1 MNVFPIIQKIFDDN
15 NIHYSIVKKERQIMV
30 KMPVRENVF
39 CDIVRILSATFGNPK
54 YVDRYYG
61 YIWFVIQKFISFNI
75 IETGYQIEEMYL
87 YIFKKLPFSKRITY
101 TDYTHLDTM
110 ITDTLEKHC
119 FTCDNFI
126 HYRFIGNE
134 YLYFGHGTHYECIVT
149 LKRNY
154 LTFSLSE
161 KQLLSET
168 THRLIPIFYK
178 KFKVN
183 ISDLETIQ
191 QTLSKC
197 LSLLKN
203 NET

>member
-1 MNVFPIIQKIFDDN
+1 MNVFPVIQKLFDDN
-15 NIHYSIVKKERQIMV
+15 DIHYSIVKKEKQIKV
-30 KMPVRENVF
+30 EMPVREIVF
-39 CDIVRILSATFGNPK
+39 CDIVRTLSTTFGNPK

-61 YIWFVIQKFISFNI
+61 YIWSVNQKFISFNT

-101 TDYTHLDTM
+101 TDYTLLDTM
-110 ITDTLEKHC
+110 ITDTLEKYC

-134 YLYFGHGTHYECIVT
+134 YLYFGHGTNYECIVK

-161 KQLLSET
+161 KQLHSET
-168 THRLIPIFYK
+168 TYRLIPIFYK
-178 KFKVN
+178 KFRLN
-183 ISDLETIQ
+183 IGDPETIQ

-203 NET
+203 NEK

>member
-1 MNVFPIIQKIFDDN
+1 MTVFPIIQKIFDDN
-15 NIHYSIVKKERQIMV
+15 NINYSIVKREKQIKV
-30 KMPVRENVF
+30 EMPVREFVF
-39 CDIVRILSATFGNPK
+39 CDIVRTLSTTFGNPK

-61 YIWFVIQKFISFNI
+61 YIWSVNQKFISFNI
-75 IETGYQIEEMYL
+75 IETGYQIEEMFL
-87 YIFKKLPFSKRITY
+87 YIFKKLPLSKRIAY
-101 TDYTHLDTM
+101 TDYLLLDTM

-134 YLYFGHGTHYECIVT
+134 YLYFGHGIIYECIVT

-161 KQLLSET
+161 KQLFSET

-183 ISDLETIQ
+183 ISDLEAIQ
-191 QTLSKC
+191 QTLSIC
-197 LSLLKN
+197 FSSLKDYK
-203 NET
+203 T

>member
-30 KMPVRENVF
+30 KMPVQENVF

-61 YIWFVIQKFISFNI
+61 YIWFVNQKFISFNI

-126 HYRFIGNE
+126 HYRFIRNE
-134 YLYFGHGTHYECIVT
+134 YLYFGHGINYECIVK

-168 THRLIPIFYK
+168 TYRLIPIFYK

-197 LSLLKN
+197 LSLLKK
-203 NET
+203 